1 MKEQIA
7 IHYRWQPVIY
17 RGERNRLKLDINRG
31 CWLSVGGGGDGGGGL
46 LRRTRCLRAS
56 AEPLGL

>member
-17 RGERNRLKLDINRG
+17 NREGNRLKLDINRG
-31 CWLSVGGGGDGGGGL
+31 CWLLVGGGGGGGL
-46 LRRTRCLRAS
+46 LQRTRRLRAS
-56 AEPLGL
+56 AELLGL